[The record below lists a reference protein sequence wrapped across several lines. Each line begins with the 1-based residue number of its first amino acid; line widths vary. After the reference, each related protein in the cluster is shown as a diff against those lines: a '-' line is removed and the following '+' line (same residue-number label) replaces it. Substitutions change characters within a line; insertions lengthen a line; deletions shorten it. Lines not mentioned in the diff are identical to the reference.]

1 MNLKQTAV
9 IMVLALCLGTTAQAA
24 DHWRQNTARQT
35 VKELGSNLKK
45 ALKQAMKEGGPA
57 KAIAV
62 CNEKALQI
70 ADKISLERGWRV
82 GRTSLKYRNPANA
95 PDAWERSVLLQF
107 ARRRA
112 AGENP
117 AAIEFSEVMK
127 KNGHQEFRYMKAI
140 PTSAICL
147 RCHGRHIAPA
157 IENEIHKLYPGDLA
171 TGFRLKDIRGA
182 FTITEPISTP

>member
-1 MNLKQTAV
+1 MNLKQTA
-9 IMVLALCLGTTAQAA
+9 IIIILSLCLGTTAQAA
-24 DHWRQNTARQT
+24 DHWRQNAARQA

-62 CNEKALQI
+62 CNEKSLRI
-70 ADKISLERGWRV
+70 AEKISLERGWRI

-95 PDAWERSVLLQF
+95 PDAWERGVLLLF
-107 ARRRA
+107 AKRRA

-117 AAIEFSEVMK
+117 VRMEFSEVVK

-140 PTSAICL
+140 PTAVICL
-147 RCHGRHIAPA
+147 KCHGRHIAPA
-157 IENEIHKLYPGDLA
+157 IAKKLHKLYPDDLA
-171 TGFRLKDIRGA
+171 TGFRTGDIRGA
-182 FTITEPISTP
+182 FTITEPISAP

>member
-1 MNLKQTAV
+1 
-9 IMVLALCLGTTAQAA
+9 
-24 DHWRQNTARQT
+24 
-35 VKELGSNLKK
+35 
-45 ALKQAMKEGGPA
+45 MKEGGPA

-62 CNEKALQI
+62 CNEKALRI

-107 ARRRA
+107 AKRRA

-117 AAIEFSEVMK
+117 ARMEFSGIVK
-127 KNGHQEFRYMKAI
+127 KNGRQEFRYMKAI
-140 PTSAICL
+140 PTAAICL
-147 RCHGRHIAPA
+147 KCHGRHIAPA
-157 IENEIHKLYPGDLA
+157 IENEIHKLYPDDLA
-171 TGFRLKDIRGA
+171 TGFKLGDIRGA

>member
-1 MNLKQTAV
+1 MNLKQTAL
-9 IMVLALCLGTTAQAA
+9 ISALILCLGTTVQAA
-24 DHWRQNTARQT
+24 DHWRQNAARQA
-35 VKELGSNLKK
+35 VKELGGNLKK
-45 ALKQAMKEGGPA
+45 ALQQAMKEGGPA

-70 ADKISLERGWRV
+70 ADKISLERGWRI

-107 ARRRA
+107 AKRRA

-117 AAIEFSEVMK
+117 ADMEFSEVME
-127 KNGHQEFRYMKAI
+127 KNGRQEFRYMKAI
-140 PTSAICL
+140 PTAAICL
-147 RCHGRHIAPA
+147 KCHGSHITPA
-157 IENEIHKLYPGDLA
+157 IEKEIHKLYPDDLA
-171 TGFRLKDIRGA
+171 TGFKLKDIRGA

>member
-9 IMVLALCLGTTAQAA
+9 LTALILCLGTTTAQAA
-24 DHWRQNTARQT
+24 GHWRRNTARQA

-62 CNEKALQI
+62 CNEKALLI

-107 ARRRA
+107 AKRRA
-112 AGENP
+112 IGENP
-117 AAIEFSEVMK
+117 AGMEFSEMVK
-127 KNGHQEFRYMKAI
+127 KNGRLAFRYMKAI
-140 PTSAICL
+140 PTAPICL
-147 RCHGRHIAPA
+147 KCHG
-157 IENEIHKLYPGDLA
+157 
-171 TGFRLKDIRGA
+171 
-182 FTITEPISTP
+182 S

>member
-1 MNLKQTAV
+1 MNLKQTAIII
-9 IMVLALCLGTTAQAA
+9 IMSLCLGATAQASE
-24 DHWRQNTARQT
+24 HWRRNIAHQA
-35 VKELGSNLKK
+35 VKELGTNLKK

-57 KAIAV
+57 RAIAV
-62 CNEKALQI
+62 CNEKALRI
-70 ADKISLERGWRV
+70 ADKISLERGWRI

-117 AAIEFSEVMK
+117 AGMEFSEIVN
-127 KNGHQEFRYMKAI
+127 KNGRQEFRYMKAI
-140 PTSAICL
+140 PTAAICL
-147 RCHGRHIAPA
+147 KCHGRHIAPA
-157 IENEIHKLYPGDLA
+157 IEKEIHKLYPDDLA
-171 TGFRLKDIRGA
+171 TGFKLGDIRGA